1 MPIADKRVAQALQKD
16 HLPVVVAFRS
26 GFAGCDLGAVPDL
39 PADDFQ
45 PGSAACSTTDS
56 VKVVMKSACAGTRL
70 NEPPVDLS

>member
-45 PGSAACSTTDS
+45 PGKRGLLDDGFSEGSHEVGLCRDTL
-56 VKVVMKSACAGTRL
+56 K
-70 NEPPVDLS
+70 